1 MTAQPPDDA
10 DQQPTRLVG
19 EKQAPKPPA
28 PAAATVV
35 LTGQGAA
42 ASGGN
47 ESSADDAPT
56 RVVASPPDLRGASS
70 EPPAGS
76 DHADNV
82 PTLILDQAHA
92 PTVNLAAADA
102 GAPPSPVSAQTR
114 VLPTRQAPDAAT
126 RVVEGSVTGIDSP
139 PSLPSMRLSAAEPA
153 ATAVSMHAAPI
164 VQIPGP
170 RTGASAS
177 PSAARTA
184 GSAIGRTELPEVGE
198 VIKERFE
205 LVEELGRGGMGAVFR
220 ARDLRKVEALDPDPY
235 VAIKFISGALIG
247 FDRAFVALQ
256 REAKNAQ
263 SLNHPN
269 IVKVFDFDRDDAL
282 VYLTMEVVHGESLHK
297 RLRDLGRQPLDAAE
311 RKRLAQGMLAGM
323 GYAHG
328 RDISHADLKPSNMMI
343 DGEGELKILDFGI
356 ARRREYDTVFD
367 ADDLFALTIDYA
379 SPEMLAQQRP
389 TPADDVYALG
399 CIIYALHAGKHP
411 FAHVRADQACADQMR
426 PARPAGITRVQW
438 HALRKSLA
446 FTREKRFVDAAH
458 FLRAYS
464 GRDARKVATI
474 SAVAVVLAVLL
485 GWAIATPVQ
494 SWMTVSALPIEQR
507 ELLQRNL
514 RDGTEYLAGGYA
526 EDAVFAFAEA
536 LAIDSHNGTARRGV
550 RTAYERMRDTLSAEE
565 YRGFIALQAEDA
577 KNPAWVQALAARE
590 LKALD
595 AR

>member
-1 MTAQPPDDA
+1 MTTKPPDDT
-10 DQQPTRLVG
+10 DQQATRLVG
-19 EKQAPKPPA
+19 GKNAPGPSAPP
-28 PAAATVV
+28 AATVV
-35 LTGQGAA
+35 LTGQADAA
-42 ASGGN
+42 GGGN
-47 ESSADDAPT
+47 PGSADDAPT
-56 RVVASPPDLRGASS
+56 RVVTGRQGPRDASS
-70 EPPAGS
+70 GPSAGS
-76 DHADNV
+76 DRADNV
-82 PTLILDQAHA
+82 PTQVLDQAHA
-92 PTVNLAAADA
+92 STVNLAPQESRS
-102 GAPPSPVSAQTR
+102 PPSGVPMETR
-114 VLPTRQAPDAAT
+114 VLPATQTPDVAA
-126 RVVEGSVTGIDSP
+126 RAGEGSVTGIDSP

-153 ATAVSMHAAPI
+153 ATAVSMPAAPV

-184 GSAIGRTELPEVGE
+184 GSAIGRSELPEVGE

-205 LVEELGRGGMGAVFR
+205 LIEELGRGGMGAVFR

-297 RLRDLGRQPLDAAE
+297 RLRDLTRQPLDDAE
-311 RKRLAQGMLAGM
+311 RRRLAHGMLAGM

-411 FAHVRADQACADQMR
+411 FAHVRADQARADRMR

-446 FTREKRFVDAAH
+446 FTREQRFADAAH

-464 GRDARKVATI
+464 GRDARKIATI
-474 SAVAVVLAVLL
+474 SAVGVVLAVLL
-485 GWAIATPVQ
+485 GWAVATPVQ
-494 SWMTVSALPIEQR
+494 SWMTVSALPVEQR

-536 LAIDSHNGTARRGV
+536 LAIDSHSGTARRGV
-550 RTAYERMRDTLSAEE
+550 RMAYERMRDTLSAEE
-565 YRGFIALQAEDA
+565 YRGFIALQAEET
-577 KNPAWVQALAARE
+577 KNPAWVQALAVRE
-590 LKALD
+590 LKRLD